1 MRCMSGGDWQ
11 SAVVPGT
18 VYTDLLRNGNMEDP
32 YWKDNED
39 SACAL
44 MEDDYEYE
52 CRFVPDEALMRS
64 RTRLLKFDGLDT
76 CASIYLNGELLG
88 EPCNMHRIWE
98 YDVTDS
104 LREGENLLNV
114 QFHSPLRYI
123 AQAYK
128 KYGNIG
134 NDDTYEGFMH
144 LRKAHYMFG
153 WDWGAHLPDAG
164 IFRSVSLLGIEEG
177 RIGSVYIR
185 QRHEESKVT
194 LLLEA
199 EASCISGRGDGSSPA
214 GGNTGE
220 PEQKICWQAAVTS
233 PDGKTYRA
241 VLADGRGALVIEEP
255 QLWWP
260 NGLGDQPLYD
270 VEVSM
275 RIGEKECDVW
285 KKRIGLRTLTVKRE
299 KDAWG
304 ESFAH
309 EVNGVCFF
317 AMGADYIP
325 EDHLLGRRS
334 RERTQRLLE
343 DCRLANFNSIRVWG
357 GGFYPDDWFYDLC
370 DELGLVVWQ
379 DFMFACSVY
388 ELTEEFEANIRQEF
402 IDNIT
407 RLRHHASLGL
417 WCGNN
422 EMEMFVDERCWVTKP
437 SEVRD
442 YLFMYE
448 RIIPEV
454 LRKYDPE
461 TFYWPASPSS
471 GGAFDNPNDP
481 DRGDVHYWKV
491 WHGSRP
497 FSEYRKHYFR
507 YISEFGFQAFP
518 SKKTIESFTDDPADW
533 NIFSYIMEK
542 HQRNYGA
549 NGKIM
554 SYMQQAYRYPTD
566 FGTLIYAS
574 QLLQADGIRYG
585 VEHFRRNRGRC
596 MGAVYWQLNDCW
608 PVISWSSIDYH
619 GRWKALHYYAK
630 RFFAPVLVSCEEES
644 WMTQEANMNR
654 QHFRFEKSVRFN
666 ASNETRQDRQI
677 LLRWQVRNAQ
687 AEMLRSEEMKITV
700 PALSAQWTG
709 KVLLPDIDVFTEY
722 VSFQAYDLTGVSAD
736 SVTDAGDIV
745 TAGGES
751 ILPGGDGSMQEAQ
764 IADSTV
770 IFSYPKYFRY
780 ENPHLQAETDGEWIT
795 VRADAYAKSVE
806 ILNEEEDLILSDN
819 YFDMNAGVKKVRILR
834 GKPDGLRVR
843 SVFDIH

>member
-1 MRCMSGGDWQ
+1 MRCMSGGEWQ

-76 CASIYLNGELLG
+76 CASVYLNGKLLG

-164 IFRSVSLLGIEEG
+164 IFRGVSLLGIEEG

-185 QRHEESKVT
+185 QRHEEGKVT
-194 LLLEA
+194 LLFEA
-199 EASCISGRGDGSSPA
+199 EASCISGRGDGGSPA

-220 PEQKICWQAAVTS
+220 PEQKICWQAAATS

-241 VLADGRGALVIEEP
+241 VLADGRGALVIEDP

-454 LRKYDPE
+454 LKKYDPE

-471 GGAFDNPNDP
+471 GGSFDNPNDP

-666 ASNETRQDRQI
+666 VSNETRQDREI

-687 AEMLRSEEMKITV
+687 AEVLRSEEMKITV

-736 SVTDAGDIV
+736 SVTDAGDSV

-751 ILPGGDGSMQEAQ
+751 ILPGGDGSIREAQ

-780 ENPHLQAETDGEWIT
+780 EDPHLQAETDGEWIT

-819 YFDMNAGVKKVRILR
+819 YFDMNAGKKKVRILR